1 MVIIMGIELTKIDM
15 QKINEEIEERLARNP
30 ALREEVKRTRAFGDL
45 SENDEYRSAKREF
58 NKNQSRIRYLRHLLE
73 TAVVIHDKSAADTV
87 GLFDEVEVYY
97 PEDEES
103 AVIRIVTTLRND
115 VLNGLISK
123 ESPFGKAV
131 LGHKVGDRITVQV
144 NEKVSYPVE
153 IRSIKK
159 RDDDASMPI
168 QQY

>member
-1 MVIIMGIELTKIDM
+1 MGMELTKIDI

-58 NKNQSRIRYLRHLLE
+58 NKNRSRIRYLRNLLE
-73 TAVVIHDKSAADTV
+73 TAVVIDVKSEEDTV

-97 PEDEES
+97 PEDEET
-103 AVIRIVTTLRND
+103 ATLRIVTTLRND

-123 ESPFGKAV
+123 ESPFGKAI
-131 LGHKVGDRITVQV
+131 LGRRVGETVTVQV

-159 RDDDASMPI
+159 MDDDPTLPI
-168 QQY
+168 QKY

>member
-1 MVIIMGIELTKIDM
+1 MRIELTKIDI
-15 QKINEEIEERLARNP
+15 QKINEEIEERLNRNP

-45 SENDEYRSAKREF
+45 SENGEYRSAKREF
-58 NKNQSRIRYLRHLLE
+58 NKNQSRIRYLRNMLE
-73 TAVVIHDKSAADTV
+73 GAVIIDDKSDDNTV
-87 GLFDEVEVYY
+87 GLFDEVEIYY
-97 PEDEES
+97 PEDEET

-131 LGHKVGDRITVQV
+131 LGHKIGETVTVQV

-153 IRSIKK
+153 IRAIKK
-159 RDDDASMPI
+159 MDDDPTLPI

>member
-1 MVIIMGIELTKIDM
+1 MHNELTKIDI
-15 QKINEEIEERLARNP
+15 QKINEEIEERKAMNP
-30 ALREEVKRTRAFGDL
+30 KLREEVKRTRAFGDL

-58 NKNQSRIRYLRHLLE
+58 NKNQSRIRYLQNMLE
-73 TAVVIHDKSAADTV
+73 TAVVIDDKSEDGVV

-97 PEDEES
+97 PDDDETNT
-103 AVIRIVTTLRND
+103 IRIVTTLRND

-131 LGHKVGDRITVQV
+131 LGHRVGDKVTVQV
-144 NEKVSYPVE
+144 NEKVSYEVE

-159 RDDDASMPI
+159 MDDDPTLPI
-168 QQY
+168 QKY